1 MLGLFYY
8 ILCILVG
15 FCVLTL
21 ALPGAFSLM
30 QKTYTGKEL
39 KFPMLF
45 FIFPASLVCGTLLMA
60 WPTYILACSF
70 SSTLIPLTYANIIVM
85 TLAAVFV
92 VLVLYFKFGFIREN
106 FRNLVKGADSTDW
119 IFLIIVTTIVTT
131 LMFLTFHVEDGQLCV
146 GISVF
151 SDFSPHLGMIRSFS
165 KGNNFP
171 TTYSHYAGEDIKYH
185 FMFQFIVG
193 NLEYLGMRLDFAFNI
208 PSIVCLVSVC
218 MLLYSLAI
226 KLFGK
231 RAVGLLGVLF
241 FLFRSGTALTT
252 YVSQINGTFS
262 EIVQSLKD
270 NTTFIGETTH
280 EDWGLWNLNVYV
292 NQRHLAFGLCIV
304 LFAIIIM
311 LEPVFASFRRTKT
324 ALAEF
329 DESNPQSPAT
339 LGKRATYF
347 IKNLFF
353 TGESWLP
360 ASFRRAIVVG
370 LALGMGAFF
379 NGACVIACLLVLMFL
394 AVITD
399 HKLEYLIAAIIAVGL
414 SSLQSSVFIDGSAVS
429 LRWDPGFLADVPT
442 FFGTCDYLMDLLGIL
457 PFVILAAFLMI
468 NGYYKWIL
476 FAFITPIIFA
486 VTFQMTVDVAVN
498 HKYIM
503 IGCMLVSVF
512 TAALIYRVFCR
523 KGITTKLCAIF
534 LSILLTCT
542 GLYDFGTVIKKNS
555 GDGCVKYA
563 LDDEVTQWVIE
574 NSDAS
579 DIWLTDWYSLN
590 NVVLGGAMLYYG
602 WPYYAWSAGY
612 DTDYRQEQTIAM
624 FGAEDVA
631 TLDSLIKENNIR
643 YIIVDYS
650 VRTNETY
657 VVREDIISSAYE
669 CVYTNGDEGDWA
681 MNIYDTSR
689 RLYNE

>member
-1 MLGLFYY
+1 
-8 ILCILVG
+8 VG
-15 FCVLTL
+15 FCILIL
-21 ALPGAFSLM
+21 AIPQVFNM
-30 QKTYTGKEL
+30 MHKTYTGKAL
-39 KFPMLF
+39 TFPALF
-45 FIFPASLVCGTLLMA
+45 FILPASLVCGTLLMA
-60 WPTYILACSF
+60 WPTYILACIF
-70 SSTLIPLTYANIIVM
+70 SGTSEPLTYANTIVM
-85 TLAAVFV
+85 TTALVLV
-92 VLVLYFKFGFIREN
+92 LLVLYFKNKIIKKQIKN
-106 FRNLVKGADSTDW
+106 IIKGADSTDW
-119 IFLIIVTTIVTT
+119 ILLTLVTIIVTTI
-131 LMFLTFHVEDGQLCV
+131 MFLTFHVEDGQLCV
-146 GISVF
+146 GITVY
-151 SDFSPHLGMIRSFS
+151 SDFAPHLGMIRSFS
-165 KGNNFP
+165 TGNNFP
-171 TTYSHYAGEDIKYH
+171 TSYSHFAGEDIKYH
-185 FMFQFIVG
+185 FMFQFLVG

-208 PSIVCLVSVC
+208 PSIICLVSVC
-218 MLLYSLAI
+218 MLLYSLSV

-231 RAVGLLGVLF
+231 RAVGILGVTF
-241 FLFRSGTALTT
+241 FLFRSGSALTT
-252 YVSQINGTFS
+252 YVSRINGTLS
-262 EIVQSLKD
+262 EIIQALKD
-270 NTTFIGETTH
+270 NTTYIGDTTH

-304 LFAIIIM
+304 IFAIMIM
-311 LEPVFASFRRTKT
+311 LEPVFESFSRTKKLLDEFDKNNVISLNTIGRRTS
-324 ALAEF
+324 L
-329 DESNPQSPAT
+329 
-339 LGKRATYF
+339 F
-347 IKNLFF
+347 IKNLVF

-360 ASFRRAIVVG
+360 ESFRRAIVVG
-370 LALGMGAFF
+370 LVIGMGAFF
-379 NGACVIACLLVLMFL
+379 NGACIISCLLVLMFL

-399 HKLEYLIAAIIAVGL
+399 HRLEYLIVAIIAVGL
-414 SSLQSSVFIDGSAVS
+414 SSIQSSVFIDGSAVS
-429 LRWDPGFLADVPT
+429 FRWAPGFLAEVPT

-457 PFVILAAFLMI
+457 PFVILAAFLIM

-503 IGCMLVSVF
+503 IGCMLISVF
-512 TAALIYRVFCR
+512 TAAVIYRIFCR
-523 KGITTKLCAIF
+523 KGIMTKITAIF
-534 LSILLTCT
+534 LAILLTCT
-542 GLYDFGTVIKKNS
+542 GCYDFGCLIKKNS
-555 GDGCVKYA
+555 GDSCLKFA
-563 LDDEVTQWVIE
+563 LDDKVTQWVID

-624 FGAEDVA
+624 FGANDVE
-631 TLDSLIKENNIR
+631 TLSSLIEENNIR

-689 RLYNE
+689 RINNE